1 MRTKPLPTA
10 FGRKAEGV
18 VGADEAS
25 DNTKSLDE
33 ILEMHANW
41 DEAEVDFTITYCY
54 QRSFNSLLA
63 KVLQKLMLQKSSLR
77 KNNIL
82 AMMLPLSTMI

>member
-41 DEAEVDFTITYCY
+41 DEAEVNFTVT
-54 QRSFNSLLA
+54 
-63 KVLQKLMLQKSSLR
+63 
-77 KNNIL
+77 
-82 AMMLPLSTMI
+82 